1 MDDLTFDMPKSRSS
15 IIKVIGVGG
24 GGSNAVNH
32 MKRQGIHGVDFI
44 VCNTDAQALSHSP
57 VENKIQLGASLTEG
71 LGAGANPEVGERAAL
86 ESYEVIQHMLESN
99 TKMVFITAGMGGG
112 TGTGA
117 APIIAQAAK
126 EMGILTVGIVTAPFG
141 FEGNL
146 RLKQAE
152 TGIESLKKQ
161 VDSLIVINNDKLR
174 EIYGNL
180 GYKSGFSKADGVLAT
195 AAKGIAEVITNHY
208 NMNIDL
214 NDARKVL
221 EDSGTAIM
229 GSAVARGENRA
240 QQAVQEALDSP
251 LLNDNHILGA
261 KHVLLLIVSGTNE
274 HEITFDEIGEI
285 NDYIQSQAGNQVDI
299 IMGMGEDIS
308 LDDGVQVTIIATG
321 FSANNPVG
329 DIRPAEPERIVR
341 HLDELKVPEV
351 TEIKA
356 PEDETAST
364 QFDLFSIS
372 DQPLPDSPKE
382 AGKALFQQQLDASE
396 KPIDAV
402 KGNIDSQVVHSLD
415 EEPVAISSPE
425 VVDAI
430 PEAANDITASE
441 TAHVDSPSIDIS
453 MEDDRGFVLS
463 EISMDDEDL
472 AASQASTLAINLP
485 IDLPID
491 IAIDDLEA
499 PLLSIDLDE
508 DLLSFDAEP
517 ASEKIDSITNEEAIT
532 NDDLLTIDDSTIDS
546 TDEIDASSEAVEM
559 GDASSSQ
566 WDLEDMID
574 HVTSNVDDISEQA
587 IDAEKPTFNLED
599 LKIMEQHLKDIPMD
613 APLEATVEEVAL
625 TEAEEPVQSM
635 DDAADVPIEAV
646 EEVLEVEPEEALVN
660 EQAAVSDIEQTIHGK
675 EEALTLT
682 VMAERPSSSSALGID
697 APHSTSIQEMQKQ
710 RKAYLANFTH
720 KFHKNSERMALG
732 DDDEPAFERQGLS
745 VNTHTTYSQR
755 NATGN
760 VGLSS
765 DGDDIEFRSHN
776 SFLHDNVD

>member
-146 RLKQAE
+146 RLKQAK

-180 GYKSGFSKADGVLAT
+180 GYKSGFSKADEVLAT

-251 LLNDNHILGA
+251 LLNDNHIQGA
-261 KHVLLLIVSGTNE
+261 NHVLLLIVSGPNE

-351 TEIKA
+351 TEVKA

-364 QFDLFSIS
+364 QFDLFSVS

-415 EEPVAISSPE
+415 EDPVATSSPE
-425 VVDAI
+425 VTHAI
-430 PEAANDITASE
+430 PGEANDITASE
-441 TAHVDSPSIDIS
+441 IAHVDSPSIDIS

-463 EISMDDEDL
+463 EISMDDGDL
-472 AASQASTLAINLP
+472 AASEASTLA

-491 IAIDDLEA
+491 IAMDDLEA

-517 ASEKIDSITNEEAIT
+517 ASEDIDSITNEEVT
-532 NDDLLTIDDSTIDS
+532 TSDDLLTSDDLTIDS
-546 TDEIDASSEAVEM
+546 TDEIDASSEAAEM
-559 GDASSSQ
+559 DDASSSQ

-574 HVTSNVDDISEQA
+574 HVTSKVDDISEQA

-599 LKIMEQHLKDIPMD
+599 LKIMEQHLMDIPMD
-613 APLEATVEEVAL
+613 APQESTVEEIAM

-635 DDAADVPIEAV
+635 IDAADVPIEAV
-646 EEVLEVEPEEALVN
+646 EEALEAEPEEALVN
-660 EQAAVSDIEQTIHGK
+660 EQVAVSEIEQTIHGK

-682 VMAERPSSSSALGID
+682 VMAERPSSSSALDVD

>member
-180 GYKSGFSKADGVLAT
+180 GYKSGFSKADEVLAT

-251 LLNDNHILGA
+251 LLNDNHIQGA
-261 KHVLLLIVSGTNE
+261 KHVLLLIVSGPNE

-285 NDYIQSQAGNQVDI
+285 NDYIQSLAGNQVDI

-329 DIRPAEPERIVR
+329 DIRPAVPERIVR
-341 HLDELKVPEV
+341 HLDEPKVPEV
-351 TEIKA
+351 AEIKA
-356 PEDETAST
+356 PEDETSST
-364 QFDLFSIS
+364 QFDLFSVS

-402 KGNIDSQVVHSLD
+402 KSNIDSPVVHSLD

-425 VVDAI
+425 VANAI

-453 MEDDRGFVLS
+453 MEDDMGFVLS
-463 EISMDDEDL
+463 EISMDDGDL
-472 AASQASTLAINLP
+472 AASEESTLAINLP
-485 IDLPID
+485 ID
-491 IAIDDLEA
+491 IAKDDLEA

-517 ASEKIDSITNEEAIT
+517 ASEEIDSITNEEAIIS
-532 NDDLLTIDDSTIDS
+532 DDLLTSDDLTIDS
-546 TDEIDASSEAVEM
+546 TDEIDASSEAVEID
-559 GDASSSQ
+559 DASSSQ

-599 LKIMEQHLKDIPMD
+599 LKIMEQHLMDIPMG
-613 APLEATVEEVAL
+613 APQESTVEEIAM
-625 TEAEEPVQSM
+625 TEAEEPVQSI
-635 DDAADVPIEAV
+635 DDATDVPIEAA
-646 EEVLEVEPEEALVN
+646 EEALEVEPEEALVN
-660 EQAAVSDIEQTIHGK
+660 EQAAVSEIEQTIHGK

>member
-71 LGAGANPEVGERAAL
+71 LGAGANPGVGERAAL

-180 GYKSGFSKADGVLAT
+180 GYKSGFSKADEVLAT

-251 LLNDNHILGA
+251 LLNDNHIQGA
-261 KHVLLLIVSGTNE
+261 KHVLLLIVSGPNE

-329 DIRPAEPERIVR
+329 DIRPAVPERIVR
-341 HLDELKVPEV
+341 HLDEPKVPEV
-351 TEIKA
+351 AEIKA
-356 PEDETAST
+356 PEDETSST
-364 QFDLFSIS
+364 QFDLFSVS

-402 KGNIDSQVVHSLD
+402 KSNIDSPVVHSLD
-415 EEPVAISSPE
+415 EESVSISSPE
-425 VVDAI
+425 VANAI
-430 PEAANDITASE
+430 PEAANDITVSE

-453 MEDDRGFVLS
+453 MEDDMGFVLS
-463 EISMDDEDL
+463 EISMDDGDL
-472 AASQASTLAINLP
+472 AASEESTLAINLP
-485 IDLPID
+485 ID
-491 IAIDDLEA
+491 IAKDDLEA

-517 ASEKIDSITNEEAIT
+517 ASEEIDSITNEEAIIS
-532 NDDLLTIDDSTIDS
+532 DDLLTSDDLTIDS

-559 GDASSSQ
+559 DDASSSQ

-574 HVTSNVDDISEQA
+574 HVTSNVDDIREQA
-587 IDAEKPTFNLED
+587 IDPEKPTFNLED
-599 LKIMEQHLKDIPMD
+599 LKIMEQHLMDIPMG
-613 APLEATVEEVAL
+613 APQESTVEEIAM

-646 EEVLEVEPEEALVN
+646 EEALEVEPEEALVN
-660 EQAAVSDIEQTIHGK
+660 EQAAVSEIEQTIHGK

>member
-71 LGAGANPEVGERAAL
+71 LGAGANPGVGERAAL

-152 TGIESLKKQ
+152 AGIESLKKQ

-180 GYKSGFSKADGVLAT
+180 GYKSGFSKADEVLAT

-251 LLNDNHILGA
+251 LLNDNHIQGA
-261 KHVLLLIVSGTNE
+261 KHVLLLIVSGPNE

-329 DIRPAEPERIVR
+329 DIRPAVPERIVR
-341 HLDELKVPEV
+341 HLDEPKVPEV
-351 TEIKA
+351 AEIKA
-356 PEDETAST
+356 PEDETSST
-364 QFDLFSIS
+364 QFDLFSVS

-402 KGNIDSQVVHSLD
+402 KNNIDSPVVHSLD
-415 EEPVAISSPE
+415 EESVSISSPE
-425 VVDAI
+425 VANAI
-430 PEAANDITASE
+430 PEAANDITVSE

-453 MEDDRGFVLS
+453 MEDDMGFVLS
-463 EISMDDEDL
+463 EISMDDGDL
-472 AASQASTLAINLP
+472 AASEESTLAINLP
-485 IDLPID
+485 ID
-491 IAIDDLEA
+491 IAKDDLEA

-517 ASEKIDSITNEEAIT
+517 ASEEIDSITNEEAIIS
-532 NDDLLTIDDSTIDS
+532 DDLLTSDDLTIDS
-546 TDEIDASSEAVEM
+546 TDEIDASSEAVEID
-559 GDASSSQ
+559 DASSSQ

-599 LKIMEQHLKDIPMD
+599 LKIMEQHLMDIPMG
-613 APLEATVEEVAL
+613 APQESTVEEIAM
-625 TEAEEPVQSM
+625 TEAEEPVQSI
-635 DDAADVPIEAV
+635 DDATDVPIEAA
-646 EEVLEVEPEEALVN
+646 EEALEVEPEEALVN
-660 EQAAVSDIEQTIHGK
+660 EQAAVSEIEQTIHGK

>member
-1 MDDLTFDMPKSRSS
+1 MDDLTFDMPKSQSS

-180 GYKSGFSKADGVLAT
+180 GYKSGFSKADEVLAT

-251 LLNDNHILGA
+251 LLNDNHIQGA
-261 KHVLLLIVSGTNE
+261 KHVLLLIVSGPNE

-351 TEIKA
+351 TEVKA

-364 QFDLFSIS
+364 QFDLFSVS

-425 VVDAI
+425 VTHAI

-441 TAHVDSPSIDIS
+441 IAHVDSPSIDIS
-453 MEDDRGFVLS
+453 MEDDMGFVLS
-463 EISMDDEDL
+463 EISMDDGDL
-472 AASQASTLAINLP
+472 AAASEASTLA

-491 IAIDDLEA
+491 IAMDDLEA
-499 PLLSIDLDE
+499 PILSIDLDE
-508 DLLSFDAEP
+508 DLLSFDAEL
-517 ASEKIDSITNEEAIT
+517 ASEDIDSITNEEVT
-532 NDDLLTIDDSTIDS
+532 TSDDLLTSDDLTIDS
-546 TDEIDASSEAVEM
+546 TDEIDASSEAAEM
-559 GDASSSQ
+559 DDASSSQ

-574 HVTSNVDDISEQA
+574 HVTSNVEDINEQA

-599 LKIMEQHLKDIPMD
+599 LKIMEQHLMDIPMG
-613 APLEATVEEVAL
+613 APQESTVEEIAM

-635 DDAADVPIEAV
+635 NDAADVPIAAV
-646 EEVLEVEPEEALVN
+646 EEALEAEPEEALVN
-660 EQAAVSDIEQTIHGK
+660 EQVAVSKIEQTIHGK

-682 VMAERPSSSSALGID
+682 VMAERPSSSSALDVD